1 MRALVDTPS
10 PSAALECRWLGA
22 ISAVL
27 LALFPLSVALAQAT
41 VRPGSESILSGV
53 LRWLPLVFSGFLFNL
68 LVSVL
73 SMALGTA
80 LGVILGFGLIARGT
94 SARIASLGAMQFF
107 RNAPWLVLLFYAM
120 FLIPYQVTVFGWSIP
135 FPDWIKA
142 VIGLALPVM
151 ANIAEI
157 VRGGVLS
164 IPAGQWESA
173 RGLALNRRQILW
185 LVIVPQAVRRMIPP
199 WMNLYATLAMATP
212 LISIVG
218 VQDALTMTRSALVA
232 EGRPELF
239 LPMYLALLVMFFS
252 FCYPVALAT
261 RTLERHLDAQ
271 A

>member
-1 MRALVDTPS
+1 
-10 PSAALECRWLGA
+10 
-22 ISAVL
+22 
-27 LALFPLSVALAQAT
+27 
-41 VRPGSESILSGV
+41 
-53 LRWLPLVFSGFLFNL
+53 
-68 LVSVL
+68 
-73 SMALGTA
+73 
-80 LGVILGFGLIARGT
+80 
-94 SARIASLGAMQFF
+94 
-107 RNAPWLVLLFYAM
+107 
-120 FLIPYQVTVFGWSIP
+120 FLIPYQVTLFGRSVP

-151 ANIAEI
+151 ANVAEI

-173 RGLALNRRQILW
+173 RGLALSRRQILW

-239 LPMYLALLVMFFS
+239 LPMYLALLVMFFA

-261 RTLERHLDAQ
+261 RALERHLDA
-271 A
+271 

>member
-1 MRALVDTPS
+1 VSARSLDPRWMGALGLLLV
-10 PSAALECRWLGA
+10 ALLP
-22 ISAVL
+22 I
-27 LALFPLSVALAQAT
+27 SVALAQAM
-41 VRPGSESILSGV
+41 VLPGSESIATGV
-53 LRWLPLVFSGFLFNL
+53 LRWVPLIFTGFLFNL

-80 LGVILGFGLIARGT
+80 LGIALGLGLIARGAP
-94 SARIASLGAMQFF
+94 ARIASTGAMQFF

-120 FLIPYQVTVFGWSIP
+120 FLIPYQVTLFGRSVP
-135 FPDWIKA
+135 FPDWTKA

-151 ANIAEI
+151 ANVSEI
-157 VRGGVLS
+157 VRGGILS

-173 RGLALNRRQILW
+173 RGLALSRRQILW

-239 LPMYLALLVMFFS
+239 LPMYLALLVMFFA

-261 RTLERHLDAQ
+261 RALERHLDA
-271 A
+271 

>member
-1 MRALVDTPS
+1 MLIVALPAS
-10 PSAALECRWLGA
+10 L
-22 ISAVL
+22 
-27 LALFPLSVALAQAT
+27 ALAQANT
-41 VRPGSESILSGV
+41 GSGSGSILTGL
-53 LRWLPLVFSGFLFNL
+53 LRWLPLIFSGFLFNL

-80 LGVILGFGLIARGT
+80 LGVVLGLGLIARGT
-94 SARIASLGAMQFF
+94 PTRVMSLGAMQFF

-120 FLIPYQVTVFGWSIP
+120 FLIPYQVTLFGGTLP
-135 FPDWIKA
+135 FPDWVKA

-151 ANIAEI
+151 ANISEI

-173 RGLALNRRQILW
+173 RGLAFTRRQILW
-185 LVIVPQAVRRMIPP
+185 LVIIPQAVRRMIPP
-199 WMNLYATLAMATP
+199 WMNLYATLTMATP

-218 VQDALTMTRSALVA
+218 VQDGLTMTRSALVA

-239 LPMYLALLVMFFS
+239 LPMYLALLVMFFA

-261 RTLERHLDAQ
+261 RALERRLEAQ
-271 A
+271 I